1 MLPDRTL
8 KATHLTAPDPSAL
21 AFYRLPPHKLTNTL
35 KDGLLSK
42 AWKHATGE
50 LPPPKP
56 LEIHSADSNLGGLFP
71 PGSPL
76 LHRYD
81 SHWPGAP
88 FLLVPSDRHDEHY
101 SNKPPSMR
109 HFRSFQM
116 VPWLRAHPRVHI
128 QSPPSPLASTTTPP
142 TQSLSRGCLSSSGLP
157 RYQLRWQQLSRLTR
171 LPEAMF

>member
-1 MLPDRTL
+1 M
-8 KATHLTAPDPSAL
+8 K
-21 AFYRLPPHKLTNTL
+21 TL
-35 KDGLLSK
+35 KDGLLNTGLPEQGLETY
-42 AWKHATGE
+42 ATGE

-109 HFRSFQM
+109 HFRSF
-116 VPWLRAHPRVHI
+116 
-128 QSPPSPLASTTTPP
+128 
-142 TQSLSRGCLSSSGLP
+142 
-157 RYQLRWQQLSRLTR
+157 
-171 LPEAMF
+171 

>member
-1 MLPDRTL
+1 M
-8 KATHLTAPDPSAL
+8 
-21 AFYRLPPHKLTNTL
+21 NTL
-35 KDGLLSK
+35 KDGLLNTGLPEQGLETC
-42 AWKHATGE
+42 TGE

-109 HFRSFQM
+109 HFCSFQM
-116 VPWLRAHPRVHI
+116 VPSLRAHPRVHI
-128 QSPPSPLASTTTPP
+128 QSPPSPLASNTTPP
-142 TQSLSRGCLSSSGLP
+142 TQSLSRGCLSFRVTKIP
-157 RYQLRWQQLSRLTR
+157 TPMATIFPAYQITRSNVLNEWVTLRV
-171 LPEAMF
+171 